1 MIDFK
6 KGVIDSDVWLLD
18 LVLGKLDED
27 LLERRSSHF
36 KVSDHFLI
44 ELHAAQSAE
53 CGSKTA
59 LELLSSLLW
68 IHDVGCFPDLQASV
82 RVDLVGDD
90 CCLFNK
96 LRELSSGQLI
106 NNFN

>member
-1 MIDFK
+1 
-6 KGVIDSDVWLLD
+6 
-18 LVLGKLDED
+18 VLGKLDED
-27 LLERRSSHF
+27 LLEGRSGHF
-36 KVSDHFLI
+36 EVSDHSLI

-59 LELLSSLLW
+59 LELFPSLLW
-68 IHDVGCFPDLQASV
+68 VHDIGGFPDIQTSV
-82 RVDLVGDD
+82 RVDLIGDD

-106 NNFN
+106 NNFG